1 MKKSRILA
9 MITEILYLVP
19 VVLAVIFMKSL
30 KAATE
35 TAQASTDLGESI
47 GMALTTAISLLLYV
61 IVLLYLVIAAM
72 PLLGKTVQIIA
83 PRMFLSNLCI
93 VFDCITFVIHAAL
106 TVFAVL
112 KGSGTTA
119 IAIFGGFTAISIAA
133 FVLNI
138 ITKKVIDDEEMDDF
152 FDDIYDNAMS
162 RD

>member
-1 MKKSRILA
+1 
-9 MITEILYLVP
+9 
-19 VVLAVIFMKSL
+19 
-30 KAATE
+30 
-35 TAQASTDLGESI
+35 
-47 GMALTTAISLLLYV
+47 
-61 IVLLYLVIAAM
+61 M

-112 KGSGTTA
+112 KDSGTTA